1 MFHLR
6 VVPCIQNFKI
16 FPKLGPRFQIKK
28 SPKHPVA
35 RGIYCPIIR
44 TRGGGVR
51 KKSVPLEYFW
61 EENLYLRNFPDF
73 WAKMK
78 HFLNFSKNYSLKM
91 H

>member
-44 TRGGGVR
+44 TRGG
-51 KKSVPLEYFW
+51 LEK
-61 EENLYLRNFPDF
+61 NLYLWSIFG
-73 WAKMK
+73 KK
-78 HFLNFSKNYSLKM
+78 TCT
-91 H
+91 

>member
-44 TRGGGVR
+44 TRGGGLKKICTFGVFLGR
-51 KKSVPLEYFW
+51 KPVPKK
-61 EENLYLRNFPDF
+61 FPR
-73 WAKMK
+73 
-78 HFLNFSKNYSLKM
+78 LLGKNEAFFEFFEKL
-91 H
+91 

>member
-44 TRGGGVR
+44 TRGGGGQKTCTFGV
-51 KKSVPLEYFW
+51 FW
-61 EENLYLRNFPDF
+61 EENLYLSKIFPTF
-73 WAKMK
+73 GQ
-78 HFLNFSKNYSLKM
+78 N
-91 H
+91 